1 MLDDI
6 KKIIP
11 KTNDDDFETIY
22 DNIVNKQ
29 KKKSFNYKYLLGF
42 VASFLLI
49 AITIPLALT
58 INSNNNEINS
68 ENESSIPSIIDDNK
82 RHNTIFNETSLIGI
96 AAYKE
101 FDSNKTNEI
110 RNVSFKSKEL
120 ATLNNNSEN
129 EISEDDNLKFS
140 YPYDYVK
147 IVDAYKFSINV
158 NEIEDS
164 YANDIISTN
173 CGLNEIEVVVANF
186 ETYVEEKETLYL
198 SVQDTLIS
206 LRGENGYYTILDNS
220 GQKIYKGFLH
230 VFSSHKKLLD
240 NEVSK
245 DFTPPV
251 LSIFLKESE
260 DNRYVYFAS
269 SDDLLSPYDYNEKLA
284 FKNTSEIEYVSR
296 DYIYSLYEIS
306 KVPVKNVEVKIIN
319 INLEKFYLEVL
330 SEGENKL
337 KYVTFNDHTEGT
349 LISSLKVDDLI
360 VVEYD
365 DLYERYNPVSVI
377 ANKITLSENV

>member
-1 MLDDI
+1 MLDNI

-22 DNIVNKQ
+22 ENIVNKQ
-29 KKKSFNYKYLLGF
+29 KKKEFNYKYILGF

-68 ENESSIPSIIDDNK
+68 EKESSIPTIIDDK
-82 RHNTIFNETSLIGI
+82 HHNTIFNETSLIGI
-96 AAYKE
+96 AAYKA

-110 RNVSFKSKEL
+110 RNVSFKNKEL
-120 ATLNNNSEN
+120 TTLNNTSEN
-129 EISEDDNLKFS
+129 KNSEDDYLKVS

-158 NEIEDS
+158 NEIEDL
-164 YANDIISTN
+164 YANDVISTN

-186 ETYVEEKETLYL
+186 ETYIEEKGTLYL

-206 LRGENGYYTILDNS
+206 LRGENGYYTILENS

-245 DFTPPV
+245 DFTPPL
-251 LSIFLKESE
+251 LSIFLKEYE
-260 DNRYVYFAS
+260 DNRYVYFKS
-269 SDDLLSPYDYNEKLA
+269 SDDTLSPYDYNEKLA
-284 FKNTSEIEYVSR
+284 FKNIGEIEYVSR

-306 KVPVKNVEVKIIN
+306 KVPVKNVEVKIIS
-319 INLEKFYLEVL
+319 INFEKFYLEVL

-349 LISSLKVDDLI
+349 LVSSLNVNDLI
-360 VVEYD
+360 IVEYD
-365 DLYERYNPVSVI
+365 DLYERYNPISVI

>member
-11 KTNDDDFETIY
+11 KTSDDDFETIY
-22 DNIVNKQ
+22 DNIVNK
-29 KKKSFNYKYLLGF
+29 KRKKSFNYKYLLGF

-49 AITIPLALT
+49 AITIPLILT
-58 INSNNNEINS
+58 INSNNNGINS
-68 ENESSIPSIIDDNK
+68 GNESSVPSIIDDNK
-82 RHNTIFNETSLIGI
+82 FHNTIFNETSLIGV

-101 FDSNKTNEI
+101 FDSNKSNEI
-110 RNVSFKSKEL
+110 RNVSFKSKKI
-120 ATLNNNSEN
+120 ATLNNTNEN
-129 EISEDDNLKFS
+129 ENIEDDYLKAS

-164 YANDIISTN
+164 YANDVISTK

-186 ETYVEEKETLYL
+186 ETYVEEKKTLYL

-220 GQKIYKGFLH
+220 GLRVNKGYIH

-240 NEVSK
+240 DEVSK
-245 DFTPPV
+245 DFTPPL
-251 LSIFLKESE
+251 LSIFLKEYE
-260 DNRYVYFAS
+260 DDRYVYFKS
-269 SDDLLSPYDYNEKLA
+269 SDDTLSPYDYNENLA
-284 FKNTSEIEYVSR
+284 FKNIDGIEHVSR
-296 DYIYSLYEIS
+296 ETLYSLYEIS
-306 KVPVKNVEVKIIN
+306 KLPVREVEVKIVS

-330 SEGENKL
+330 SKGENKL
-337 KYVTFNDHTEGT
+337 KYVTFNNHTEGA
-349 LISSLKVDDLI
+349 LVSLLNVNDLI
-360 VVEYD
+360 IVEYD
-365 DLYERYNPVSVI
+365 DLYERYNPISVI
-377 ANKITLSENV
+377 ANKITLRNAT

>member
-1 MLDDI
+1 MPDNI

-22 DNIVNKQ
+22 ENIVNKQ
-29 KKKSFNYKYLLGF
+29 KKKEFNYKYILGF

-58 INSNNNEINS
+58 INSNNNEINR
-68 ENESSIPSIIDDNK
+68 EKESSIPTIIDDK
-82 RHNTIFNETSLIGI
+82 HHNTIFNETSLIGI
-96 AAYKE
+96 AAYKA

-120 ATLNNNSEN
+120 TALNNTSEN
-129 EISEDDNLKFS
+129 KNSEDDYLKVS

-158 NEIEDS
+158 NEIEDL
-164 YANDIISTN
+164 YANDVISTN

-186 ETYVEEKETLYL
+186 ETYIEEKGTLYL

-220 GQKIYKGFLH
+220 GLRINKGYIR

-240 NEVSK
+240 TEVSK
-245 DFTPPV
+245 DFTPPL
-251 LSIFLKESE
+251 LSIFLKEYE
-260 DNRYVYFAS
+260 DNRYVYFKS
-269 SDDLLSPYDYNEKLA
+269 SDDTLSPYDYNEKLA
-284 FKNTSEIEYVSR
+284 FKNIGEIEYVSR

-306 KVPVKNVEVKIIN
+306 KVPVKNVEVKIIS
-319 INLEKFYLEVL
+319 INFEKFYLEVL

-349 LISSLKVDDLI
+349 LASSLNVNDLI
-360 VVEYD
+360 IVEYD
-365 DLYERYNPVSVI
+365 DLYERYNPISVI

>member
-1 MLDDI
+1 MLDNI

-22 DNIVNKQ
+22 ENIVNKQ
-29 KKKSFNYKYLLGF
+29 KKKKFNYKYILGF

-49 AITIPLALT
+49 AIAIPLALT

-68 ENESSIPSIIDDNK
+68 EKESSIPTIIDDK

-101 FDSNKTNEI
+101 FDLNKTNEI

-120 ATLNNNSEN
+120 ETLNNTSEN
-129 EISEDDNLKFS
+129 EISEDDYLKVS

-158 NEIEDS
+158 NEIEDL
-164 YANDIISTN
+164 YANDVISTN

-186 ETYVEEKETLYL
+186 ETYIEEKGTLYL

-220 GQKIYKGFLH
+220 GLRINKGYIR

-240 NEVSK
+240 TEVSK
-245 DFTPPV
+245 DFTPPL
-251 LSIFLKESE
+251 LSIFLKEYE
-260 DNRYVYFAS
+260 DNRYVYFKS
-269 SDDLLSPYDYNEKLA
+269 SDDILSPYDYNEKLS
-284 FKNTSEIEYVSR
+284 FKNIEEIEYVSR

-306 KVPVKNVEVKIIN
+306 KVPVKNVEVKIIS
-319 INLEKFYLEVL
+319 INFEKFYLEVL

-349 LISSLKVDDLI
+349 LVSSLNVNDLI
-360 VVEYD
+360 IVEYD
-365 DLYERYNPVSVI
+365 DLYERYNPISVI

>member
-22 DNIVNKQ
+22 ENIVNKQ
-29 KKKSFNYKYLLGF
+29 KKKEFNYKYILGF

-68 ENESSIPSIIDDNK
+68 EKESSIPTIIDDK
-82 RHNTIFNETSLIGI
+82 HHNTIFNETSLIGI
-96 AAYKE
+96 AAYKA

-120 ATLNNNSEN
+120 ETLNNTSEN
-129 EISEDDNLKFS
+129 KNSEDDYLKVS

-147 IVDAYKFSINV
+147 IVKAYKFSINV
-158 NEIEDS
+158 NEIEDL
-164 YANDIISTN
+164 YANDVISTN

-186 ETYVEEKETLYL
+186 ETYIEEKGTLYL

-220 GQKIYKGFLH
+220 GLRINKGYIR

-240 NEVSK
+240 NEISK

-269 SDDLLSPYDYNEKLA
+269 SDNLLSPYDYNEKLA
-284 FKNTSEIEYVSR
+284 FKNIGEIEYVSR

-306 KVPVKNVEVKIIN
+306 KVPVKNVEVKILS

-337 KYVTFNDHTEGT
+337 KYVTYNKNTEGV

-360 VVEYD
+360 IIEYD
-365 DLYERYNPVSVI
+365 DLYERYNPISVI
-377 ANKITLSENV
+377 ANKITLS

>member
-1 MLDDI
+1 MLDNI

-22 DNIVNKQ
+22 ENIVNKQ
-29 KKKSFNYKYLLGF
+29 KKKEFNYKYILGF

-68 ENESSIPSIIDDNK
+68 EKESSIPTIIDDK
-82 RHNTIFNETSLIGI
+82 HHNTIFNETSLIGI
-96 AAYKE
+96 AAYKA

-120 ATLNNNSEN
+120 TTLNNTSEN
-129 EISEDDNLKFS
+129 KNSEDDYLKVS

-158 NEIEDS
+158 NEIEDL
-164 YANDIISTN
+164 YANDVISTN

-186 ETYVEEKETLYL
+186 ETYIEEKGTLYL

-240 NEVSK
+240 TEVSK
-245 DFTPPV
+245 DFTPPL

-260 DNRYVYFAS
+260 DNRYVYFKS
-269 SDDLLSPYDYNEKLA
+269 SDDILSPYDYNEKLA
-284 FKNTSEIEYVSR
+284 FKNIGEIEYVSR

-306 KVPVKNVEVKIIN
+306 KVPVKNVEVKIIS
-319 INLEKFYLEVL
+319 INFEKFYLEVL

-349 LISSLKVDDLI
+349 LVSSLNVNDLI
-360 VVEYD
+360 IVEYD
-365 DLYERYNPVSVI
+365 DLYERYNPISVI

>member
-1 MLDDI
+1 MLDNI
-6 KKIIP
+6 KKIIS

-22 DNIVNKQ
+22 ENIVNKQ
-29 KKKSFNYKYLLGF
+29 KKKEFNYKYILGF

-68 ENESSIPSIIDDNK
+68 EKESSIPTIIDDK
-82 RHNTIFNETSLIGI
+82 HHNTIFNETSLIGI
-96 AAYKE
+96 AAYKA

-120 ATLNNNSEN
+120 TTLNNTSEN
-129 EISEDDNLKFS
+129 EISEDDYLKVS

-158 NEIEDS
+158 NEIEDL
-164 YANDIISTN
+164 YANDVISTN

-186 ETYVEEKETLYL
+186 ETYIEEKGTLYL

-206 LRGENGYYTILDNS
+206 LRGENGYYTILENS

-245 DFTPPV
+245 DFTPPL
-251 LSIFLKESE
+251 LSIFLKEYE
-260 DNRYVYFAS
+260 DNRYVYFKS
-269 SDDLLSPYDYNEKLA
+269 SDDTLSPYDYNEKLA
-284 FKNTSEIEYVSR
+284 FKNIGEIEYVSR

-306 KVPVKNVEVKIIN
+306 KVPVKNVEVKIIS
-319 INLEKFYLEVL
+319 INFEKFYLEVL
-330 SEGENKL
+330 SEGESKL

-349 LISSLKVDDLI
+349 LVSSLNVNDLI
-360 VVEYD
+360 IVEYD
-365 DLYERYNPVSVI
+365 DLYERYNPISVI

>member
-11 KTNDDDFETIY
+11 KTNDDDDFETIY
-22 DNIVNKQ
+22 ENIVNKQ
-29 KKKSFNYKYLLGF
+29 KKKEFNYKYILGF

-68 ENESSIPSIIDDNK
+68 EKESSIPTIIDDK
-82 RHNTIFNETSLIGI
+82 HHNTIFNETSLIGI
-96 AAYKE
+96 AAYKA

-120 ATLNNNSEN
+120 ETLNNTSEN
-129 EISEDDNLKFS
+129 KNSEDDYLKVS

-147 IVDAYKFSINV
+147 IVKAYKFSIDV
-158 NEIEDS
+158 NEIEDL
-164 YANDIISTN
+164 YANDVISTN

-186 ETYVEEKETLYL
+186 ETYIEEKGTLYL

-240 NEVSK
+240 NEISK

-269 SDDLLSPYDYNEKLA
+269 SDNLLSPYDYNEKLA
-284 FKNTSEIEYVSR
+284 FKNIGEIEYVSR

-306 KVPVKNVEVKIIN
+306 KVPVKNVEVKILS

-337 KYVTFNDHTEGT
+337 KYVTYNKNTEGV

-360 VVEYD
+360 IIEYD
-365 DLYERYNPVSVI
+365 DLYERYNPISVI
-377 ANKITLSENV
+377 ANKITLS

>member
-1 MLDDI
+1 MLDDN

-22 DNIVNKQ
+22 ENIVNKQ
-29 KKKSFNYKYLLGF
+29 KKKEFNYKYILGF

-68 ENESSIPSIIDDNK
+68 EKESSIPTIIDDK
-82 RHNTIFNETSLIGI
+82 HHNTIFNETSLIGI
-96 AAYKE
+96 AAYKA

-120 ATLNNNSEN
+120 TTLNNTSEN
-129 EISEDDNLKFS
+129 EISEDDYLKVS

-158 NEIEDS
+158 NEIEDL
-164 YANDIISTN
+164 YANDVISTN

-186 ETYVEEKETLYL
+186 ETYIEEKGTLYL

-206 LRGENGYYTILDNS
+206 LRGENGYYTILENS

-245 DFTPPV
+245 DFTPPL
-251 LSIFLKESE
+251 LSIFLKEYE
-260 DNRYVYFAS
+260 DNRYVYFKS
-269 SDDLLSPYDYNEKLA
+269 SDDTLSPYDYNEKLA
-284 FKNTSEIEYVSR
+284 FKNIGEIEYVSR

-306 KVPVKNVEVKIIN
+306 KVPVKNVEVKIIS
-319 INLEKFYLEVL
+319 INFEKFYLEVL

-349 LISSLKVDDLI
+349 LVSSLNVNDLI
-360 VVEYD
+360 IVEYD
-365 DLYERYNPVSVI
+365 DLYERYNPISVI